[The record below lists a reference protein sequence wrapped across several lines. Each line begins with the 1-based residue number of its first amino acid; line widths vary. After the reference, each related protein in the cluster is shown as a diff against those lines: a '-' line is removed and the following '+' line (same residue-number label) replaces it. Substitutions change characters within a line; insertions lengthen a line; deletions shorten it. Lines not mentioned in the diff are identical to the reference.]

1 MDISGEHQL
10 DVSHNIYKKRLGPD
24 GVPLVEA
31 PPIKDSGMFCYDL
44 YIEFGG
50 MILLLCLY

>member
-24 GVPLVEA
+24 GNPLMEA
-31 PPIKDSGMFCYDL
+31 PEIKDTG
-44 YIEFGG
+44 I
-50 MILLLCLY
+50 

>member
-24 GVPLVEA
+24 GVALVEA
-31 PPIKDSGMFCYDL
+31 PPVKDTGMLSKC
-44 YIEFGG
+44 
-50 MILLLCLY
+50 